1 MNKCKC
7 GSMDFVINESISRKA
22 ETNEQ
27 GFLEVIKVY
36 TNEIDNIVCRA
47 CGEEYSQD
55 DFTGIIYE

>member
-1 MNKCKC
+1 
-7 GSMDFVINESISRKA
+7 MDFVISESITRKA

-27 GFLEVIKVY
+27 GFLEVIKVSSSQ
-36 TNEIDNIVCRA
+36 IDCINCRA